1 MCFVRVWKVFM
12 KLRDDPYPP
21 GFDSSKKCEHHV
33 GAKGHTLEECVQLR
47 YQIQDLIDNKMIQF
61 DNMAE
66 PNVITNPLLPY
77 TERNENAISIVEEK
91 IPDFSSP

>member
-1 MCFVRVWKVFM
+1 
-12 KLRDDPYPP
+12 
-21 GFDSSKKCEHHV
+21 
-33 GAKGHTLEECVQLR
+33 
-47 YQIQDLIDNKMIQF
+47 MIQF

>member
-1 MCFVRVWKVFM
+1 MILIHLVLIHLRNVSTMLGQRAHLGRVCAVEI
-12 KLRDDPYPP
+12 
-21 GFDSSKKCEHHV
+21 SN
-33 GAKGHTLEECVQLR
+33 
-47 YQIQDLIDNKMIQF
+47 QDLIDNKMIQF